1 MRYLFLAITLAFLV
15 GCGNVKQAY
24 EEGYEDARATL
35 ESETPQL
42 SVDLFDTEAGKFVD
56 QQVAVS
62 GIVDHVCKHS
72 GKRLKLVTDGGSV
85 HVDSE
90 VRFDDALV
98 GNEVQLTG
106 IVREQRI
113 DESYCLQMD
122 DDNTKKHREGATN
135 EEQFNHQK
143 MLIQQYRDSMAVA
156 GVDHLSFYTLDF
168 VSLEKD
174 TEED

>member
-90 VRFDDALV
+90 VRFDEN
-98 GNEVQLTG
+98 NELTRA
-106 IVREQRI
+106 IVFKWMMIIPRNIGKEPPMRN
-113 DESYCLQMD
+113 S
-122 DDNTKKHREGATN
+122 
-135 EEQFNHQK
+135 
-143 MLIQQYRDSMAVA
+143 LIIKRC
-156 GVDHLSFYTLDF
+156 
-168 VSLEKD
+168 
-174 TEED
+174 